1 MVREVQPEVFVISR
15 PQLDWVEIAGYLDIV
30 GGGAWLDRE
39 HSPHDGETLV
49 EVAGRLCYRS
59 WDPGL
64 NANVTKVREDY
75 SDYLQNILRS
85 EHGSVLEHAQYTFI
99 LHNVSRVFTHELVRH
114 RVGVGISQESL
125 RFVRLDDI
133 AFWWPEWAKGDP
145 ELLERTRDTVEHL
158 EDLQTWMAN
167 HFDLDAEGLPFAV
180 KKAKTSFMRRF
191 APEGLAT
198 GLVWSANV
206 RTLRWVVQ
214 ARTAAGA
221 EEEIRIVFDAIGQ
234 RMQRELPDLFGD
246 FERVPVEDSNVPA
259 WVPASRKV

>member
-1 MVREVQPEVFVISR
+1 MVREVAPAVFLISR
-15 PQLDWVEIAGYLDIV
+15 PALDWTELGEYLDEV
-30 GGGAWLDRE
+30 GGASWIDKVHPLSDAE
-39 HSPHDGETLV
+39 NLV

-59 WDPGL
+59 WEPGL
-64 NANVTKVREDY
+64 NANVTKVRSDS
-75 SDYLQNILRS
+75 SDYLRNILSS
-85 EHGSVLEHAQYTFI
+85 EHGSVLEHAQFSFV

-133 AFWWPEWAKGDP
+133 AFWWPDWARNDP
-145 ELLERTRDTVEHL
+145 ELMARTQGTVEHL
-158 EDLQTWMAN
+158 ESLQAWMAG
-167 HFDLDAEGLPFAV
+167 HFGLDDDGVPFAE

-206 RTLRWVVQ
+206 RTLRWVIQ

-221 EEEIRIVFDAIGQ
+221 EEEIRIVFHAIGE
-234 RMQRELPDLFGD
+234 RMRRECPDLFSD
-246 FERVPVEDSNVPA
+246 FDLVALDNCPA
-259 WVPASRKV
+259 P